1 MDATIKKFMDQ
12 QIQRKGKARLY
23 IADGRKLTIRQGV
36 GFTRYIFDGVSVTA
50 AEADRIIS
58 NRFNPENLK

>member
-1 MDATIKKFMDQ
+1 MGDPDWAGDVKFSS
-12 QIQRKGKARLY
+12 L
-23 IADGRKLTIRQGV
+23 DGRKLTIRQGV